1 MSPDALERA
10 IPRVDVLGVPVS
22 AINMDQALDVIDE
35 WVTAGAHRYVC
46 VTGVHGVMESRREP
60 RLREIHGR
68 AGLVTPDGMPLV
80 WWSKCRG
87 WRHTRRVYGPDLL
100 LACCERSI
108 TTGYRHFFYGGTEG
122 VADLLACRLSR
133 RFPGLSVAG
142 TYTPPFRPLT
152 REEDDEVVRRINHS
166 GADIVWVGLGT
177 PKQEYWMAEHLD
189 RLDVAVMIGVGAA
202 FDFHAG
208 LKRQAPLWMQQAGLE
223 WSFRLATE
231 PRRLWKRYLR
241 NNPAFVWL
249 AMQQIWRE
257 SSRRAPRTVRELRS
271 RSPVSPTA
279 ARRTPA

>member
-22 AINMDQALDVIDE
+22 AINLDQALDLIDE
-35 WVTAGAHRYVC
+35 WVTAGARRYVC
-46 VTGVHGVMESRREP
+46 VTGVHGIMESRREP
-60 RLREIHGR
+60 RLQEIHKR

-80 WWSKCRG
+80 WWSKWCG
-87 WRHTRRVYGPDLL
+87 WRHTKRVYGPDLL

-108 TTGYRHFFYGGTEG
+108 TTGYRHFFYGGSDG

-152 REEDDEVVRRINHS
+152 TEEDDEVVRRLNDA
-166 GADIVWVGLGT
+166 GADIVWVGLST

-189 RLDVAVMIGVGAA
+189 RIDAPVMIGVGAA
-202 FDFHAG
+202 FDFHSG
-208 LKRQAPLWMQQAGLE
+208 LKRQAPVWMQQGGLE
-223 WSFRLATE
+223 WAFRLAME

-249 AMQQIWRE
+249 AMQEVWRA
-257 SSRRAPRTVRELRS
+257 RRRRGRREARAFGS
-271 RSPVSPTA
+271 VARVSPTA
-279 ARRTPA
+279 PRRTIA